1 MKKPFAILT
10 VIIFT
15 IVALVGTRSIIA
27 NEISTSGVALGAM
40 QDEIRKYKVEN
51 TLLKEEMLKYSSL
64 LYISSAAAKQG
75 FSESKSNFALKKALP
90 IALGQ

>member
-1 MKKPFAILT
+1 
-10 VIIFT
+10 
-15 IVALVGTRSIIA
+15 
-27 NEISTSGVALGAM
+27 M